1 MRLAKVC
8 CFVCLVL
15 LAATWTAPA
24 QTTFAT
30 ITGTVSD
37 PTGAMIPNAGVE
49 AVHTASN
56 YRYAVQSNDAGV
68 YTLAQLRDG
77 QYTLRVRATG
87 FKEYVVQNI
96 ELVSRD
102 QRRIDV
108 RLDLGAME
116 ATVEVSAG
124 VGLIETETARISDTK
139 DARALNTLPL
149 NTRSLTSFL
158 QLAPTV
164 QLATGDRA
172 TIRFAGSRNNQEN
185 QSIDGISFN
194 NLYDGTRIA
203 PLQGYIESFQEVRVD
218 SANNT
223 AEFGAVGQV
232 TVISKSGANR
242 LHGSAF
248 DYYDSSGFASRN
260 PFSLTKGSYV
270 NHTPGVSAG
279 GPIFFPKLYNG
290 KNKSFFFASWE
301 GVKGSQQY
309 SLLNPTVPLEPW
321 RSGDFSALAPGTIVR
336 DPMVS
341 NTPFA
346 NNRIPAT
353 RINPVAKK
361 IQDRFYP
368 LPNFGDTTRL
378 VSQNYREL
386 KSRAFQPNTY
396 WTVRG
401 DHRFSEKA
409 FLFGR
414 LTWNHSESNP
424 YEGNLPTIGQ
434 RWQIR
439 DTRAVNISYTHNFRA
454 NLINELRWGLAF
466 NDNPRHGPVM
476 GLALVKDLGLE
487 GLMDNLPDIQGLFKV
502 SFSGLGLTGLSQQDW
517 KHPGFK
523 NYPQQM
529 QEQLNWFRGR
539 HTLKAGVQA
548 SYVYFADGQ
557 APAALFG
564 SATFS
569 NRFTGYP
576 YADFLLGIPTTSSRG
591 SAPLVVERLRWGW
604 DFFVADEFKVTPR
617 LTLNLG
623 LRYEYHP
630 GWIEASGRQ
639 GMFDIGSGKIVVPDG
654 SLGLVS
660 PLLPRS
666 YVEVVEAKTLG
677 LPGGTL
683 LRTDMNNFAPR
694 IGVAWR
700 PFGANTVLRAGY
712 GVFYDVGPARIR
724 DTGAFAL
731 DEPAFTNPTPTPVV
745 VLPRVYPAASGSLTS
760 INIPAAW
767 NPDVRTPYSQQY
779 NATIEHQQWNTG
791 FRISF
796 VGTNQRKG
804 EYGYNINQPLPD
816 TRAYVDKGRMFP
828 RYPALT
834 YLTNGAGHQYN
845 SLTLEAERRST
856 KGLAYQA
863 SYVLARDIGDLERE
877 YTPENA
883 YDRRRERA
891 VWDDIPTH
899 RFTGNWI
906 YELPFGKGRP
916 LLASAGR
923 LVNAIA
929 GGWELSGIFIA
940 QTGQFLTPLWTGADP
955 TGTAFTS
962 SRTPAQVTIRP
973 DILRDANLPSG
984 QQSVNRWF
992 DVSAFAATR
1001 AGAFGTSSR
1010 GVIKGPGLT
1019 SLHTGLAKQFSLR
1032 EGLKLRTELTATN
1045 VLNHPNWSN
1054 PATNI
1059 SSAASAGIISAV
1071 GGVSD
1076 SDQPGVRK
1084 LRAGLRLEW

>member
-1 MRLAKVC
+1 MA
-8 CFVCLVL
+8 F
-15 LAATWTAPA
+15 APAIHA
-24 QTTFAT
+24 QTTFAS
-30 ITGTVSD
+30 ITGAITD
-37 PTGAMIPNAGVE
+37 PTGAMIPNATIE

-56 YRYAVQSNDAGV
+56 YRYTTQSNDAGV

-77 QYTLRVRATG
+77 EYSLRVRAAG

-96 ELVSRD
+96 ALDSRD

-108 RLDLGAME
+108 RLEVGAIE
-116 ATVEVSAG
+116 ATVEVTGG
-124 VGLIETETARISDTK
+124 VSLIETETARISDMK
-139 DARALNTLPL
+139 DARMLNSLPL
-149 NTRSLTSFL
+149 NTRGLTSFL
-158 QLAPTV
+158 QLSPTV

-185 QSIDGISFN
+185 QSIDGISYN

-203 PLQGYIESFQEVRVD
+203 PLQGYVESFQEVRVD

-232 TVISKSGANR
+232 TVISKSGTNK

-248 DYYDSSGFASRN
+248 EYYDSSGFASRN

-270 NHTPGVSAG
+270 NHSPGFSLG
-279 GPIFFPKLYNG
+279 GPVYIPKVYNG
-290 KNKSFFFASWE
+290 VNKTFFFASWE
-301 GVKGSQQY
+301 GAKGSRQY
-309 SLLNPTVPLEPW
+309 TLLNPTVPLEPW
-321 RSGDFSALAPGTIVR
+321 RSGDFSALAPATIVR
-336 DPMVS
+336 DPFAN

-346 NNRIPAT
+346 GNRIPAS
-353 RINPVAKK
+353 RINPVTKK

-386 KSRAFQPNTY
+386 KPREFQPNTY
-396 WTVRG
+396 WTARG
-401 DHRFSEKA
+401 DHRFSDKA
-409 FLFGR
+409 FVFGR
-414 LTWNHSESNP
+414 LTMNHSESNP

-439 DTRAVNISYTHNFRA
+439 DTRSVNVSYTHNFSA

-476 GLALVKDLGLE
+476 GLQLVKDLGIQ

-523 NYPQQM
+523 NFPQQI
-529 QEQLNWFRGR
+529 QEQVNWFRGR

-548 SYVYFADGQ
+548 SRVYFADGQ

-569 NRFTGYP
+569 NRFTGFP
-576 YADFLLGIPTTSSRG
+576 YGDFLLGIPTTSARA

-604 DFFVADEFKVTPR
+604 DFFVADEFKVTPK
-617 LTLNLG
+617 LTLNIG
-623 LRYEYHP
+623 MRYELHP
-630 GWIEASGRQ
+630 GWIEVSGRQ
-639 GMFDIGSGKIVVPDG
+639 GMFEIGSGKIVVPDG
-654 SLGLVS
+654 SLKLVS

-666 YVEVVEAKTLG
+666 YVDVVEASTLG
-677 LPGGTL
+677 LPGKTL
-683 LRTDMNNFAPR
+683 IRTDKNNFAPR

-700 PFGANTVLRAGY
+700 PLGPNTVFRAGY
-712 GVFYDVGPARIR
+712 GIFFDVGPARIR
-724 DTGAFAL
+724 DTAAFAL
-731 DEPAFTNPTPTPVV
+731 DEPAYTNPSPNPAVI
-745 VLPRVYPAASGSLTS
+745 LPRIYPASTGSLS
-760 INIPAAW
+760 AINVPAAW
-767 NPDVRTPYSQQY
+767 NPDLRTPYSQQY
-779 NATIEHQQWNTG
+779 NATIEHQRWGTG
-791 FRISF
+791 FRISY
-796 VGTNQRKG
+796 VGTSSRKG

-816 TRAYVDKGRMFP
+816 ARPYVDKPRLFP
-828 RYPALT
+828 KYPAIS

-845 SLTLEAERRST
+845 SLTLEAERRT
-856 KGLAYQA
+856 AKGFAYQA

-877 YTPENA
+877 YAPENA

-899 RFTGNWI
+899 RFTSNWI
-906 YELPFGKGRP
+906 YELPFGKGRRF
-916 LLASAGR
+916 LSAAGR
-923 LVNAIA
+923 LADIIA

-940 QTGQFLTPLWTGADP
+940 QTGQFLTPLWTGPDP
-955 TGTAFTS
+955 TGTAVTS
-962 SRTPAQVTIRP
+962 SRTAPNVTIRP
-973 DILRDANLPSG
+973 DILRDGNLSAP
-984 QQSVNRWF
+984 SVNRWF
-992 DVSAFAATR
+992 DVSAFGAPQ
-1001 AGAFGTSSR
+1001 AGAFGTSAR

-1019 SLHTGLAKQFSLR
+1019 LLHTGLAKHFSLHER
-1032 EGLKLRTELTATN
+1032 LKLRTELTATN
-1045 VLNHPNWSN
+1045 VMNHPNWSN
-1054 PATNI
+1054 PAMNI
-1059 SSAASAGIISAV
+1059 SSPASAGIISGV

-1084 LRAGLRLEW
+1084 LRAGVRLEW